1 MSCHPPVRVRVTPI
15 FMAILPL
22 LAGAMYIP
30 TTTAATLQIEVTQLV
45 KTTHSWDG
53 VQYRAYPDG
62 QPEVTV
68 LRYKI
73 PAHSALPWHTHSAIN
88 VAYVLSGKLTVI
100 RQSDGKTML
109 IGPGDVL
116 PEMVDAPHRGQSGDE
131 PVELI
136 VFYAGTPL
144 VPLTVKSEAN

>member
-1 MSCHPPVRVRVTPI
+1 MSCRPRVRVTSI
-15 FMAILPL
+15 LMAALPFL
-22 LAGAMYIP
+22 SGALYIP
-30 TTTAATLQIEVTQLV
+30 TTIASTPQIEVTQLL
-45 KTTHSWDG
+45 KSTHSWDG
-53 VQYRAYPDG
+53 VQYRAYPNG
-62 QPEVTV
+62 LPEVTV

-73 PAHSALPWHTHSAIN
+73 PAHSVLPWHSHSAIN

-100 RQSDGKTML
+100 RQSDGKTKL